1 MQHDATV
8 RSEIDLAN
16 VPATIDFNRVVT
28 LGRELL
34 IALGEDPD
42 REGLIDTP
50 RRWASWWKEFIE
62 YQPGNT
68 ETTFEA
74 ITHNQL
80 VVVSGMRVYS
90 LCEHHLLPFSCDIS
104 IAYLVNEQ
112 VLGLSKFARIA
123 QVFAHRLQIQERL
136 VQGIAD
142 EVQRITDSSDVAVLG
157 TGVHSCMSMRG
168 IRTDATVSS
177 LTTRGAFESN
187 PELRADFMRL
197 VGNSSR
203 SERI

>member
-1 MQHDATV
+1 MQHKVTLPSGVD
-8 RSEIDLAN
+8 SPI
-16 VPATIDFNRVVT
+16 VPPTIDFDQVVS
-28 LGRELL
+28 LGRALL

-104 IAYLVNEQ
+104 IAYLVKDQ

-136 VQGIAD
+136 IQSIAD
-142 EVQRITDSSDVAVLG
+142 EVQRITDSADVAVIG
-157 TGVHSCMSMRG
+157 SGVHSCMSMRG

-187 PELRADFMRL
+187 PDLRADFMRL
-197 VGNSSR
+197 VTNSSR
-203 SERI
+203 

>member
-16 VPATIDFNRVVT
+16 VPATSDFNRVVT

-187 PELRADFMRL
+187 AELRADFMRL